1 VKLSLSGVSVTID
14 SVPIVA
20 GADLEIRTGEKVA
33 LVGPNGS
40 GKTTLLRTIYRS
52 VRPTTGTIIL
62 DGREL
67 ATLRQRE
74 IARRAALVAQES
86 GSDFDFCVEDI
97 VALGRAPHQRTLDK
111 ESDADRSAIAEALER
126 TGMTSYRNR
135 EFATLSGGEKQR
147 VLLARALAQQTDL
160 LLLDEPTNYLDVSAA
175 LDLLE
180 LVRTLELSALCV
192 LHDLNLAAAYFDRI
206 CVLSAGR
213 VVAVGPPDEVL
224 TQSLVRDVFG
234 VRAHRLIH
242 PSTGGLHLAF
252 SPIGVHQPPKPVH
265 DTTERD
271 TCEREGRADRSNLR
285 RHRLDHTKHLG

>member
-252 SPIGVHQPPKPVH
+252 SPIGVPQPPKPVH

>member
-224 TQSLVRDVFG
+224 PQSLVRDVFG

>member
-192 LHDLNLAAAYFDRI
+192 LHDLNLAATYFDRI

-252 SPIGVHQPPKPVH
+252 SPIEVHQPPKPVH